1 MDSIN
6 QNNQERRRIK
16 YNNNLI
22 EYNIQQKKRNYLNY
36 NKKNYDKNINVEYY
50 FGGCSCQ
57 DNELYG
63 NGRITDFINNIR
75 DRFRRPQIQPQQPSQ
90 TILQPEQKQ
99 EQEQEEDEK
108 TVIDEETKE
117 EHKEHLYSDSEL
129 STDEIIKQNFNIYPN
144 ISTKKLNIIYN
155 TIYRTGKQLYGDYFD
170 EHNEEM
176 VKRTMK
182 IYSNINK

>member
-36 NKKNYDKNINVEYY
+36 NKKNYDKNINVDYY

-63 NGRITDFINNIR
+63 NGLKFSKNKVYLKDDIILTNSEISTINRAMLRFVLTTQERNRIIRQMKTIKENNPSIFYPEGLFILTLNTIR
-75 DRFRRPQIQPQQPSQ
+75 SLYPNKREIQ
-90 TILQPEQKQ
+90 
-99 EQEQEEDEK
+99 D
-108 TVIDEETKE
+108 
-117 EHKEHLYSDSEL
+117 
-129 STDEIIKQNFNIYPN
+129 DEI
-144 ISTKKLNIIYN
+144 
-155 TIYRTGKQLYGDYFD
+155 
-170 EHNEEM
+170 
-176 VKRTMK
+176 K
-182 IYSNINK
+182 IDDINVEIVEPRRRRRIRIAPETQ